1 MGILRLQTELLK
13 MNGFSQWCYHSV
25 CASGSPPYAAGSWE
39 TTENV
44 TDEATFNRDGMTNT
58 RNSHVWSLD
67 NPHAFTKIHFQ
78 SRFSVNIWCRVFGNQ
93 DIGPFVLEE
102 RLTSERYLRF
112 LEDELPVLLGVPLR
126 IRPQPWLQQDG
137 GSHFCRQATA
147 FLNHRFRIHWTG
159 WQVPV
164 PWPPRSPYLIPLG
177 HYLLVRTES

>member
-1 MGILRLQTELLK
+1 MKILFRE
-13 MNGFSQWCYHSV
+13 
-25 CASGSPPYAAGSWE
+25 E
-39 TTENV
+39 V
-44 TDEATFNRDGMTNT
+44 TFGGDGRTST

-67 NPHAFTKIHFQ
+67 NLHTSTETHFQ

-164 PWPPRSPYLIPLG
+164 PWPPRSPYLSPLDY
-177 HYLLVRTES
+177 YLWGCMKSLVCSEVWN